1 MQIVL
6 NGQLKEWLNKHTE
19 TSFLLHPL
27 VNAYYYCKRRIYTHT
42 HTSRFFS
49 LLFFVHRHTSTY
61 KTEQNFHKMMMM
73 QQRSN
78 GRERNE
84 KKRRILRS
92 KNALIRKCCMHLS
105 SLSMFYKHYRLP
117 VLEARHLYVCTQ
129 VRDKTNKVKRRRE
142 RKKLLDVSLSPVCVL
157 SSITQWRREE
167 LERRDRSFPI
177 SVYGTRN
184 ERWRK
189 WSIYTYIYR
198 DVVFFS
204 NIRQWSVRLICPFF
218 LLILNNVSHPMSGQS
233 AHTYIHTSIWSNISI
248 SEDKFSYDRHAAVSC
263 CLSSSSSYE

>member
-142 RKKLLDVSLSPVCVL
+142 RNKLLDVSLSLPYAFSL
-157 SSITQWRREE
+157 QLHNEEEKNSSAETDRFRYLYMEREM
-167 LERRDRSFPI
+167 RDEE
-177 SVYGTRN
+177 N
-184 ERWRK
+184 DQ
-189 WSIYTYIYR
+189 SIHIYIE
-198 DVVFFS
+198 
-204 NIRQWSVRLICPFF
+204 
-218 LLILNNVSHPMSGQS
+218 M
-233 AHTYIHTSIWSNISI
+233 
-248 SEDKFSYDRHAAVSC
+248 
-263 CLSSSSSYE
+263 